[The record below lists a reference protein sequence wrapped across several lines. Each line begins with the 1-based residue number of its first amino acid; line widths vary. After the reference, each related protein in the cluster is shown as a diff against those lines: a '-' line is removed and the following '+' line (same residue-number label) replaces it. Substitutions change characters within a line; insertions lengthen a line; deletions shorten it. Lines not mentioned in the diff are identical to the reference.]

1 MDKSATAAFVL
12 FFLAVMLGAMALS
25 WWARKKRQSGY
36 AELATVPTELGELL
50 GEFTGLYLASTPP
63 EEPLN
68 RIAVRGLG
76 FRARTTIEVFTAGL
90 VFIGDR
96 FVPAATIAGIGRA
109 SYTID
114 RGVEPEGL
122 TVVSWELGDARIDSY
137 FRLDDQEGFLRVAS
151 ALTRRSKEQDG
162 KK

>member
-1 MDKSATAAFVL
+1 MDKSATVALVIL
-12 FFLAVMLGAMALS
+12 FMAVMLGAMALS
-25 WWARKKRQSGY
+25 WWARKKRQAGY

-50 GEFTGLYLASTPP
+50 GEFAGLYLASTPVG
-63 EEPLN
+63 EPLN

-96 FVPAATIAGIGRA
+96 FVPAATIDGIGRA

-114 RGVEPEGL
+114 RGVEPDGL
-122 TVVSWELGDARIDSY
+122 TVVSWSLGDAHIDSY
-137 FRLDDQEGFLRVAS
+137 FRLDDPEGFLRIAS
-151 ALTRRSKEQDG
+151 TLTRRSNKQDG
-162 KK
+162 TK

>member
-1 MDKSATAAFVL
+1 MDKSTTVVIVVVFM
-12 FFLAVMLGAMALS
+12 AVMLGAMALS

-50 GEFTGLYLASTPP
+50 GEFTGLYLASTPVG
-63 EEPLN
+63 EPLN

-96 FVPAATIAGIGRA
+96 FVPAATIDGIGRA

-114 RGVEPEGL
+114 RGVEPDGL
-122 TVVSWELGDARIDSY
+122 TVVSWHLGEAHLDSY
-137 FRLDDQEGFLRVAS
+137 FRLDDPEGFLRVAS
-151 ALTRRSKEQDG
+151 ALTQRSNKQDG

>member
-1 MDKSATAAFVL
+1 MDRWATVAIIV
-12 FFLAVMLGAMALS
+12 FFMAVMLGAMALS

-36 AELATVPTELGELL
+36 AELALVPTELGELL
-50 GEFTGLYLASTPP
+50 GEFSGLYLASTPL

-96 FVPAATIAGIGRA
+96 FVPAATIDGIGRA

-114 RGVEPEGL
+114 RGVEPDGL
-122 TVVSWELGDARIDSY
+122 TVVSWSLGDAHIDSY
-137 FRLDDQEGFLRVAS
+137 FRLDDPEGFLRVAS
-151 ALTRRSKEQDG
+151 ALTRRSKKQDG

>member
-1 MDKSATAAFVL
+1 VDKSTTAALVIV
-12 FFLAVMLGAMALS
+12 FLIIMLGAMALS

-50 GEFTGLYLASTPP
+50 GEFTGLYLASTPLG
-63 EEPLN
+63 EPLN

-76 FRARTTIEVFTAGL
+76 FRARTTIEVFTTGL

-96 FVPAATIAGIGRA
+96 FVPVTSITGIGQA

-114 RGVEPEGL
+114 RGVEPDGL
-122 TVVSWELGDARIDSY
+122 SVVSWTLGDAVIDSY

-151 ALTRRSKEQDG
+151 AMTENG
-162 KK
+162 KT

>member
-36 AELATVPTELGELL
+36 AQLEAPPTELGAEL
-50 GEFTGLYLASTPP
+50 GEFAGLYLATTPAG
-63 EEPLN
+63 EPLE

-76 FRARTTIEVFTAGL
+76 FRARTTLRLTEAGL

-96 FVPAATIAGIGRA
+96 FIPVASIVDVGRA
-109 SYTID
+109 TWTID
-114 RGVEPEGL
+114 RGVEPDGL
-122 TVVSWELGDARIDSY
+122 SVVSWTLGDAVLDSY
-137 FRLDDQEGFLRVAS
+137 FRLDDPEGFLRAGTE
-151 ALTRRSKEQDG
+151 LLKMG

>member
-1 MDKSATAAFVL
+1 VDKSGTAAIVVVL
-12 FFLAVMLGAMALS
+12 LCVMLAAMALS

-36 AELATVPTELGELL
+36 AELATVPTELGALL
-50 GEFTGLYLASTPP
+50 GEYSGLYLASTPP

-96 FVPAATIAGIGRA
+96 FVPATSITGIGRA

-114 RGVEPEGL
+114 RGVEPDGL
-122 TVVSWELGDARIDSY
+122 TVVSWTLGEAQIDSY

-151 ALTRRSKEQDG
+151 SLTKAG
-162 KK
+162 NT

>member
-1 MDKSATAAFVL
+1 VDKSATAAFVL
-12 FFLAVMLGAMALS
+12 FCLAVMLGAMALS

-151 ALTRRSKEQDG
+151 ALTRRSKNQDG

>member
-1 MDKSATAAFVL
+1 MDKTLAATLVVL
-12 FFLAVMLGAMALS
+12 FLALMLGAMALS

-50 GEFTGLYLASTPP
+50 GEFTGLYLASTPTG
-63 EEPLN
+63 EPLN

-96 FVPAATIAGIGRA
+96 FVPATTIQAIGRA

-114 RGVEPEGL
+114 RAVEPEGL
-122 TVVSWELGDARIDSY
+122 SVVSWTLGDAHIDSY
-137 FRLDDQEGFLRVAS
+137 FRLDDAEGFLRVAGP
-151 ALTRRSKEQDG
+151 LTEIG
-162 KK
+162 KQ